1 MNEKRRGTG
10 HEGQRLR
17 PKRPLLVLRASYFVL
32 LAALVLGGC
41 GFTTQS
47 AATVGP
53 ERITMGEL
61 NAAVGRLREG
71 FIAQYGPEA
80 WEGVA
85 SEGRRIALDNLV
97 DEQLLR
103 LEARA
108 RGITVTDADV
118 QARVEQDRATV
129 AAQAGGRGTP
139 ADSFDQYLRTSY
151 ESGGVYRRDLR
162 EQILDERLR
171 SAYVRPVTYVVL
183 QQVVVDNQDRA
194 REALAKGRAG
204 TPIEELI
211 NQYAIESARGER
223 ALNAGNLV
231 PEFLNPEGRRLF
243 PSFDVGAYSE
253 IRPTQGQGG
262 QPLYVFYR
270 IARSETRNPTPEDT
284 ETLRAQ
290 FLAGLRAKYPVVEN
304 ASLNLPPR
312 QQ

>member
-1 MNEKRRGTG
+1 MSEERRGTR

-17 PKRPLLVLRASYFVL
+17 PTRHLLVLRTSYFVL
-32 LAALVLGGC
+32 LATLVLGGC

-61 NAAVGRLREG
+61 NAAVERLRGG
-71 FIAQYGPEA
+71 FTAQYGPEA

-85 SEGRRIALDNLV
+85 AEGRRVALDNLV
-97 DEQLLR
+97 DERLLR

-118 QARVEQDRATV
+118 RARVEQDRAT
-129 AAQAGGRGTP
+129 AASQGGGGNP
-139 ADSFDQYLRTSY
+139 VESFDQYLRTSY
-151 ESGGVYRRDLR
+151 ETGGAYHRDLR
-162 EQILDERLR
+162 DQILDERLR
-171 SAYVRPVTYVVL
+171 PAYIRPVTSVAL

-194 REALAKGRAG
+194 REALTRGRAG

-211 NQYAIESARGER
+211 NQYAIPEARGDR

-231 PEFLNPEGRRLF
+231 TDFAGPEVRRLF
-243 PSFDVGAYSE
+243 PSFDVGTYSE
-253 IRPTQGQGG
+253 VRTAQGQAG

-270 IARSETRNPTPEDT
+270 VARLETRNPTPEDT
-284 ETLRAQ
+284 SSLRAQ
-290 FLAGLRAKYPVVEN
+290 FLDGLRAKYPVVEN